1 MAYLEKIIGKIPNT
15 NSLLD
20 IPLNGKSLV
29 ITGKNGSGKTHFL
42 NSLNLAL
49 NNINT
54 NNNNYTAITNDI
66 ERLLNS
72 TTSIELFPGAR
83 ETRLKNLL
91 EQKKALE
98 NQITPILKHQTERPD
113 APPFE
118 RLHLAAMRNV
128 SINKPAH
135 ISGIKSG
142 FKSTNHTFGGITHV
156 SNTLEQHIIN
166 LAARRAMMHSYPD
179 DALAASIERFLNQ
192 LETNIKLLMEDDT
205 THLFYDIDDI
215 SVTIKRTGKPDTSFQ
230 TLSSGYSAFF
240 AYYSEL
246 ILKAEYRNILPE
258 ELTGTV
264 LIDELEVHL
273 HISLQRFILPFLMRS
288 FPNIQFIIT
297 THSPF
302 ILTSSS
308 DIVIYDI
315 SSNSIVE
322 EDITLFSYTSIIE
335 GLLGTKT
342 KSIVLDDTINEIL
355 NELKSENLDIEY
367 TKSLLKK
374 LEGSIGNLDAKSKVV
389 YQTAINAIQDQEQS
403 DV

>member
-1 MAYLEKIIGKIPNT
+1 MAL
-15 NSLLD
+15 S
-20 IPLNGKSLV
+20 
-29 ITGKNGSGKTHFL
+29 
-42 NSLNLAL
+42 
-49 NNINT
+49 NINA
-54 NNNNYTAITNDI
+54 NNNNYASIITDI

-72 TTSIELFPGAR
+72 TTPTDLFPGAR
-83 ETRLKNLL
+83 ETRLNILL
-91 EQKKALE
+91 EQKKILE

-113 APPFE
+113 ALPFE
-118 RLHLAAMRNV
+118 RLYLAAMRNV

-142 FKSTNHTFGGITHV
+142 SKSINHEFGGITHV
-156 SNTLEQHIIN
+156 SNSLEQHIIN

-205 THLFYDIDDI
+205 THLLYDIDDI
-215 SVTIKRTGKPDTSFQ
+215 SVTIKRTGKPDTNFQ

-258 ELTGTV
+258 ELTGIV

-273 HISLQRFILPFLMRS
+273 HISLQRFILPFLIRS

-302 ILTSSS
+302 IITSSS

-315 SSNSIVE
+315 SSNSIVD

-342 KSIVLDDTINEIL
+342 KSIILDDTINEIL
-355 NELKSENLDIEY
+355 NELKSKNLDIEH
-367 TKSLLKK
+367 TKTLLKK
-374 LEGSIGNLDAKSKVV
+374 LEGSIESLDAKSKVV